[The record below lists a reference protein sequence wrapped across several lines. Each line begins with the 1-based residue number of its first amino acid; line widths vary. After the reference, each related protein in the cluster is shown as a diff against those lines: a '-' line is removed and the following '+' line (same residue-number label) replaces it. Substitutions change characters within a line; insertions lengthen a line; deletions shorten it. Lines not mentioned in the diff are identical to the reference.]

1 MRDVTVQELNI
12 PINNRRKCSKKT
24 AWQRSQRKC
33 IRRMDW
39 DTVVR
44 KSNRVGRSAS
54 NSTDSQHLK
63 LVWFLSRRRQT
74 CKKQN
79 FFLTLRTFA
88 VTHFKQAV
96 FETRLICIDGVVLAV
111 GLDSGK
117 PPLNAVFRRI
127 LCSLKAWV
135 PVDSS
140 GFPILRLDDQRAK
153 TAKMPPFSAR
163 VQRLS
168 FKNLHG
174 MWLP

>member
-1 MRDVTVQELNI
+1 MPFLCFIFDTKF
-12 PINNRRKCSKKT
+12 RRKPRDSRLYAAERGLKDSKGSFISFDNRQWLLLPSFCLFVCPSSTKP
-24 AWQRSQRKC
+24 S
-33 IRRMDW
+33 
-39 DTVVR
+39 VR
-44 KSNRVGRSAS
+44 GPL
-54 NSTDSQHLK
+54 HFLK
-63 LVWFLSRRRQT
+63 GYAAMFYSS
-74 CKKQN
+74 C
-79 FFLTLRTFA
+79 
-88 VTHFKQAV
+88 
-96 FETRLICIDGVVLAV
+96 VVLAV